1 MKRKLFV
8 TIVTLLTAVVT
19 STTTPA
25 VPVKAKETEPLIVY
39 VEDPA
44 GDISVWDSI
53 PEITLNGNYH
63 FEVCKGIVLDDDGN
77 GTITYDSDGFG
88 GYISYRGITAEPGDE
103 ITSLFII
110 KVNASG
116 YWEDDIQWRIDLTE
130 TPWDGSE
137 ID

>member
-8 TIVTLLTAVVT
+8 TIVTLITTVVT
-19 STTTPA
+19 ATSAP
-25 VPVKAKETEPLIVY
+25 VPVKAKETEPLTVY

-63 FEVCKGIVLDDDGN
+63 FEVCKGIVLDNEGN

-88 GYISYRGITAEPGDE
+88 GYISYRGITSEPGDE

-110 KVNASG
+110 KADASG

-130 TPWDGSE
+130 TPWDGNE
-137 ID
+137 IN

>member
-1 MKRKLFV
+1 MKRKLLV
-8 TIVTLLTAVVT
+8 TIATVLTAVAT
-19 STTTPA
+19 ATM
-25 VPVKAKETEPLIVY
+25 PVKAKEMEPLTVY
-39 VEDPA
+39 VEDPT
-44 GDISVWDSI
+44 GNVSVWDSI

-63 FEVCKGIVLDDDGN
+63 FEVCRGVVLDDEGN

-110 KVNASG
+110 KADASG
-116 YWEDDIQWRIDLTE
+116 YWEDDIQWRVDLTK

>member
-8 TIVTLLTAVVT
+8 AFATLLTAVVT
-19 STTTPA
+19 AISAP
-25 VPVKAKETEPLIVY
+25 VPVKAKETGPLMVY

-63 FEVCKGIVLDDDGN
+63 FEVCKGIVLDNEGN

-88 GYISYRGITAEPGDE
+88 GYISYRGITSEPGDE

-110 KVNASG
+110 KADASG

-130 TPWDGSE
+130 TPWDGNE
-137 ID
+137 IN

>member
-1 MKRKLFV
+1 MKQKFL
-8 TIVTLLTAVVT
+8 VTLATILTVVAT
-19 STTTPA
+19 ATM
-25 VPVKAKETEPLIVY
+25 PVKAKETEPLTVY
-39 VEDPA
+39 VEDPT
-44 GDISVWDSI
+44 GNVSVWDSI

-63 FEVCKGIVLDDDGN
+63 LEICRGIVLDEEGN
-77 GTITYDSDGFG
+77 GTIIYDSDGFG

-103 ITSLFII
+103 ITSFFII
-110 KVNASG
+110 KADASG

>member
-8 TIVTLLTAVVT
+8 ALAIVITTVVT
-19 STTTPA
+19 VTTAPM
-25 VPVKAKETEPLIVY
+25 PVKAKETEPLTVY

-44 GDISVWDSI
+44 GNISVFDSI
-53 PEITLNGNYH
+53 PEVTLNGNYH
-63 FEVCKGIVLDDDGN
+63 FEVCKGIVLDDEGN

-88 GYISYRGITAEPGDE
+88 GYISYRGITSEPGDE

-130 TPWDGSE
+130 TPWDRSE

>member
-8 TIVTLLTAVVT
+8 TIVTLITAVAT
-19 STTTPA
+19 ATM
-25 VPVKAKETEPLIVY
+25 PVKAKEPEPLTVY
-39 VEDPA
+39 VEDPT
-44 GDISVWDSI
+44 GNVSVWDSI
-53 PEITLNGNYH
+53 PNIPLNGNYH
-63 FEVCKGIVLDDDGN
+63 FEICKGIVLDDEGN

-88 GYISYRGITAEPGDE
+88 GYISYRGITSEPGDE

-110 KVNASG
+110 KADASG

-137 ID
+137 IN

>member
-8 TIVTLLTAVVT
+8 AFATLLTAVVT
-19 STTTPA
+19 ATTAP
-25 VPVKAKETEPLIVY
+25 VPVKAKETKPLTVY

-44 GDISVWDSI
+44 GNISVWDSI
-53 PEITLNGNYH
+53 PEVTLNGNYH
-63 FEVCKGIVLDDDGN
+63 FEVCKGIVLDDEGN

-88 GYISYRGITAEPGDE
+88 GYISYRGITAEHGDE

-110 KVNASG
+110 KAKPDG
-116 YWEDDIQWRIDLTE
+116 YWEDDIQWRVDLTE

-137 ID
+137 IN

>member
-8 TIVTLLTAVVT
+8 TIATLITAVVT
-19 STTTPA
+19 AKSAP
-25 VPVKAKETEPLIVY
+25 VPVKARETKPLTVY
-39 VEDPA
+39 VEDLD
-44 GDISVWDSI
+44 GNISVWDSI
-53 PEITLNGNYH
+53 PEVTLNGNYH
-63 FEVCKGIVLDDDGN
+63 FEVCKGIVLDDEGN

-110 KVNASG
+110 KAKPDG

-137 ID
+137 IN

>member
-8 TIVTLLTAVVT
+8 TIATLITAVVT
-19 STTTPA
+19 AKSAP
-25 VPVKAKETEPLIVY
+25 VPVKARETKPLTVY

-44 GDISVWDSI
+44 GNISVWDSI
-53 PEITLNGNYH
+53 PEVTLNGNYH
-63 FEVCKGIVLDDDGN
+63 FEVCKGIVLDDEGN

-110 KVNASG
+110 KAKPDG

-137 ID
+137 IN

>member
-1 MKRKLFV
+1 M
-8 TIVTLLTAVVT
+8 
-19 STTTPA
+19 
-25 VPVKAKETEPLIVY
+25 PVKARETEPLTVY
-39 VEDPA
+39 VEDPD
-44 GDISVWDSI
+44 GNISVWDSI
-53 PEITLNGNYH
+53 PEVTLNGNYH
-63 FEVCKGIVLDDDGN
+63 FEVCKGIVLDDEGN

-110 KVNASG
+110 KAKPDG

-137 ID
+137 IN

>member
-1 MKRKLFV
+1 MKRKLLV
-8 TIVTLLTAVVT
+8 AIATVITAVAT
-19 STTTPA
+19 ATM
-25 VPVKAKETEPLIVY
+25 PVKAKEPDPLTVY
-39 VEDPA
+39 VEDPT
-44 GDISVWDSI
+44 GNVSVWDSI

-63 FEVCKGIVLDDDGN
+63 FEVCKGIVLDGEGN

-88 GYISYRGITAEPGDE
+88 GYISYRGITSEPGDE

-110 KVNASG
+110 ATEPDG
-116 YWEDDIQWRIDLTE
+116 YWEDNIQWRIDLTE

>member
-8 TIVTLLTAVVT
+8 ALVTLITAVVT
-19 STTTPA
+19 ATSAP
-25 VPVKAKETEPLIVY
+25 VPVKAKETEPLTVY

-44 GDISVWDSI
+44 GNISVLDSI
-53 PEITLNGNYH
+53 PEVTLNGNYH
-63 FEVCKGIVLDDDGN
+63 FEVCKGIVLDDKGN

-88 GYISYRGITAEPGDE
+88 GYISYRGITSEPGDE

-110 KVNASG
+110 KVKPDG

>member
-8 TIVTLLTAVVT
+8 AFVTLLTAVVT
-19 STTTPA
+19 ATSAP
-25 VPVKAKETEPLIVY
+25 VPVKAKEAEPLTVY

-44 GDISVWDSI
+44 GNVSVWDSI

-63 FEVCKGIVLDDDGN
+63 FEICKGIVLDDEGN

-88 GYISYRGITAEPGDE
+88 GYISYRGITSEPGDE

-110 KVNASG
+110 KAKPDG
-116 YWEDDIQWRIDLTE
+116 YWEDDIQWRVDLTE

>member
-1 MKRKLFV
+1 MKRKLLA
-8 TIVTLLTAVVT
+8 TIAAILTAVVT
-19 STTTPA
+19 ATAAP
-25 VPVKAKETEPLIVY
+25 VLVKAKETEPLTVY
-39 VEDPA
+39 VEDPT
-44 GDISVWDSI
+44 GNVSVWDSI
-53 PEITLNGNYH
+53 PEIPLKGNYH
-63 FEVCKGIVLDDDGN
+63 LEICKGIVLDDEGN

-88 GYISYRGITAEPGDE
+88 GYISYKGITAEPGDE

-110 KVNASG
+110 KAKPDG